1 MLFSQCWSFVICK
14 WFQFIQGFEADNI
27 LGQISIQHCPHLYF
41 NKNIFTVPTFDTFGA
56 SIGSVVDL
64 KTAGMNLSFN
74 GVPAPASLNS
84 PVAFGNLKNCPNKIE
99 QFVPSFLSGLLLS
112 PSACSFI
119 SSSRSGFV
127 AMKASQLLGSH
138 AL

>member
-1 MLFSQCWSFVICK
+1 MLFSQCWSFVS
-14 WFQFIQGFEADNI
+14 GFSSYKVLKLMTFLVKLASNTV
-27 LGQISIQHCPHLYF
+27 LISISIKIF
-41 NKNIFTVPTFDTFGA
+41 FTVPTFDTFGA

-64 KTAGMNLSFN
+64 KTTGMNLSFN
-74 GVPAPASLNS
+74 GVPAPVSLNS